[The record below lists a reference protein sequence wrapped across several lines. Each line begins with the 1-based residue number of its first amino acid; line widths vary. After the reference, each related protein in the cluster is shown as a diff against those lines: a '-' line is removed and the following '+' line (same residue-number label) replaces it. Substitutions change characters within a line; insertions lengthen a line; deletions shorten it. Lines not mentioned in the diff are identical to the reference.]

1 MATRK
6 YIDCREYP
14 DPNNTCTVAI
24 SADSDEELVEAAMQ
38 HVTSAHGM
46 DDTPEVR
53 KEVKGMI
60 KTGTPR

>member
-6 YIDCREYP
+6 YIDCREYS

-24 SADSDEELVEAAMQ
+24 SADSDEELVEAAIQ
-38 HVTSAHGM
+38 HVVSTHGM

-53 KEVKGMI
+53 KEVKSMI
-60 KTGTPR
+60 KKGSPR